1 MPTYNSPPWII
12 PLRKR
17 AESPRRPNKGINI
30 GEPSTR
36 NPPPPVQKE
45 ILDPEMAAREAK
57 ALEEIER
64 KKLCTAPAFNKG
76 AYTYIASEEQAKT
89 IGR

>member
-1 MPTYNSPPWII
+1 MPTYNAPPWII

-17 AESPRRPNKGINI
+17 AVSPRRKTREPVI
-30 GEPSTR
+30 GEPTTR
-36 NPPPPVQKE
+36 NPPPPQARE
-45 ILDPEMAAREAK
+45 ILDPEMAEREAL
-57 ALEEIER
+57 AQLEIER

-76 AYTYIASEEQAKT
+76 AYTYIASEEQAKS